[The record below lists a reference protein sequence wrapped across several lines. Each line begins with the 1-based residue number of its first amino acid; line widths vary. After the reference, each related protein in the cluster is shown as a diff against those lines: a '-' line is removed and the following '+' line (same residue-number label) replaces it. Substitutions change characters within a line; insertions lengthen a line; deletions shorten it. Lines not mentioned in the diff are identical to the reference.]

1 MKPRISRFSSAVV
14 REYSSTPITAMSSYD
29 DTKNAA
35 AQKSEET
42 KNYGQQKAGEAQDAT
57 KVPIF
62 EQLCLRM
69 IIQ

>member
-1 MKPRISRFSSAVV
+1 
-14 REYSSTPITAMSSYD
+14 MSSYD

-57 KVPIF
+57 KVPILTVMLVH
-62 EQLCLRM
+62 Q
-69 IIQ
+69 

>member
-1 MKPRISRFSSAVV
+1 
-14 REYSSTPITAMSSYD
+14 MSSYD